1 MNLSLFYL
9 LSGIILISAL
19 LVVTLRN
26 VFHSA
31 LMLVVAFFMV
41 AGIYLMLNAEFLAAV
56 QVLIYVGAI
65 TILIIFAI
73 MLTYQIQSKSIRQT
87 NEQVWPA
94 AIISAIL
101 LALSIFAV
109 TKSFNTFTTPNPNK
123 GVWSASIDVAD
134 LPSADSQWSWTV
146 DLEDTLNQNYLA
158 SGSFDVYPKDPNNY
172 MSLPARND
180 EGIASGYII
189 SSKSDYSTMDTL
201 FIYGQSINLKVW
213 SDGVNYGA
221 IRSAKWVISS
231 VNNQNVLVTRK
242 LSNSNVEI
250 IGRLLMSKFVLPF
263 EVVSVLLLAA
273 MIGAIVISKKDK

>member
-9 LSGIILISAL
+9 LSGVILISAL

-31 LMLVVAFFMV
+31 LMLVLAFFMV

-65 TILIIFAI
+65 TILILFAI

-94 AIISAIL
+94 AIISAIF

-109 TKSFNTFTTPNPNK
+109 TKTFSTYDKPNPNK
-123 GVWSASIDVAD
+123 GIWSASIEISD
-134 LPSADSQWSWTV
+134 LPSNDIQWSWIV

-158 SGSFDVYPKDPNNY
+158 SGLFTVRAKDPDNY
-172 MSLPARND
+172 ISLPTRSD
-180 EGIASGYII
+180 EGLASGYMI
-189 SSKSDYSTMDTL
+189 SSKSDFSTTDTL
-201 FIYGQSINLKVW
+201 FTHGQSINLKVW
-213 SDGVNYGA
+213 SDKVNYGA
-221 IRSAKWVISS
+221 IRSAKWVVSS
-231 VNNQNVLVTRK
+231 INNQNMTLTTK
-242 LSNSNVEI
+242 LSNNNIEI
-250 IGRLLMSKFVLPF
+250 IGKLLMSKFVLPF
-263 EVVSVLLLAA
+263 EVVSALLLAA